1 MDRINRITTTAS
13 ARVLIE
19 CNMMRRSQ
27 LVACCSIKAENTYR
41 VATIRLLLKFQVTLD
56 LRGST
61 RVSADAFTRTGAPVP
76 RRARRPALLVKRK
89 NHVDGGVHV
98 NGVAIEKRW
107 LITPLTHGVQRSL
120 LQQRVAAHN
129 LQRLNRAI
137 LADDGV
143 QTDRA

>member
-19 CNMMRRSQ
+19 CNMLRRSQ

-61 RVSADAFTRTGAPVP
+61 RVSADAFTR
-76 RRARRPALLVKRK
+76 PALLVKRK

-120 LQQRVAAHN
+120 LQERVAAHN
-129 LQRLNRAI
+129 FQRLNRAI

-143 QTDRA
+143 QTYRA